1 MDRLQKLRQIMTKN
15 KGDKKIEK
23 IVSEN
28 QIENNEVDIQQEV
41 TENEIIEKQET
52 NSEELIAK
60 EKDKFLRLF
69 AEFENYKRRTVKER
83 LELYKTANK
92 ELMSA
97 LLPVVDDFERAINEI
112 KKAENDELFK
122 GVELIQTKFR
132 NTLEQKGLTLM
143 LVKSG
148 DLFDADIHQAIT
160 QIPAPTPELKGKI
173 IDVIEQG
180 YTLGDNIIRFP
191 KVIVG
196 N

>member
-41 TENEIIEKQET
+41 TENEIIEKQEI

-180 YTLGDNIIRFP
+180 YTLGENIIRFP

>member
-191 KVIVG
+191 KVVVG

>member
-28 QIENNEVDIQQEV
+28 QIENNEAEIQQEV
-41 TENEIIEKQET
+41 TENEIIEKQEI

-180 YTLGDNIIRFP
+180 YTLGENIIRFP

>member
-1 MDRLQKLRQIMTKN
+1 MTKN
-15 KGDKKIEK
+15 KGSKNAEK
-23 IVSEN
+23 NVSEN
-28 QIENNEVDIQQEV
+28 PNDENEVDIQQEV
-41 TENEIIEKQET
+41 IDNESVEKTEIS
-52 NSEELIAK
+52 SEELIAK

-112 KKAENDELFK
+112 KKVENDELLK
-122 GVELIQTKFR
+122 GIELIQTKFK

-143 LVKSG
+143 KVEPG
-148 DLFDADIHQAIT
+148 ILFDADIHQAVT
-160 QIPAPTPELKGKI
+160 QIPAPTPDLKGKI
-173 IDVIEQG
+173 IDVLEQG
-180 YTLGDNIIRFP
+180 YTLGDSIIRFP
-191 KVIVG
+191 KVVVG